1 MPVQW
6 LQKKPIFKCF
16 VFGFILQII
25 MAFAIATL
33 LFLVSF
39 TTQMSLQFNSQ
50 ISWTKILFQK
60 DAKIQDTELE
70 ILLKEF
76 DIENP
81 YIVKQKPSLND
92 GKMFKLLFKNDKFAK
107 MVYNIEE
114 IPVTQ
119 NNMLQNNLV
128 IFVTTLMV
136 TQFQITLQLLIQA
149 LEGKFMII
157 LMLEKEENFNELY
170 ETLEIQINQPVYFY
184 KMPTKEL
191 FETYSINN
199 QKIKRKLGFIS
210 SKNTNFFWENNISS
224 NFIKRRS
231 NFHGLALKV
240 MVEFSGSSMN
250 VDPTYIEKSPY
261 FSNNETYKGPN
272 YLLL

>member
-1 MPVQW
+1 M
-6 LQKKPIFKCF
+6 FG
-16 VFGFILQII
+16 FGFILQII
-25 MAFAIATL
+25 MAIAIATL

-81 YIVKQKPSLND
+81 YIVKQKPALND
-92 GKMFKLLFKNDKFAK
+92 GKMLKTLFRNDKFAK

-119 NNMLQNNLV
+119 NNILQNNLV
-128 IFVTTLMV
+128 IFVTKMMV
-136 TQFQITLQLLIQA
+136 TQFQITLQLLIEA
-149 LEGKFMII
+149 LEGQFMII

-170 ETLEIQINQPVYFY
+170 ESLEIQINQPVYFY

-231 NFHGLALKV
+231 NFHGLTLKV